1 MNLFLTMMGPPGAR
15 AFASTLPDKGHPLAC
30 SIPRART
37 FFEPPR
43 CVVNF
48 DKPCGFYRGTSYQA
62 GTTWEIRLEYTGFC
76 GSLMLY
82 IYFFFWYG
90 LLGPTC
96 AAWFSRGLPLVL
108 DGGSGNPSYFL
119 PFFQG
124 HWSCSFPE
132 AWNHWRS
139 RCAFSSEPSPF
150 GFNGLGFGASEGS
163 CNSG

>member
-82 IYFFFWYG
+82 IYIFLIRPTWAYLCSLIFSWTSPCFRRGFWKS
-90 LLGPTC
+90 LVFSSFLPGPLVMQL
-96 AAWFSRGLPLVL
+96 SRGLKPLALAMCV
-108 DGGSGNPSYFL
+108 
-119 PFFQG
+119 FFRTVPLWLQ
-124 HWSCSFPE
+124 W
-132 AWNHWRS
+132 AWFWR
-139 RCAFSSEPSPF
+139 F
-150 GFNGLGFGASEGS
+150 GR
-163 CNSG
+163 